1 MGRHKFSN
9 GGGSRK
15 AAKREVSRFKP
26 KARTE
31 VMRVS
36 TDTLQDIAR
45 AQALYDAND
54 WDACEIVIKRLLKQG
69 FNRNP
74 LTYDALG
81 SVAQFQGRIDVA
93 LKCLRKAIEVDPGY
107 EDARNRIIMIMD
119 AQPETSDADAKRERR
134 KWWDEHGA
142 PLYARRK
149 PHLNN
154 RDPERPIRVGYV
166 SADFQY
172 HSAAT
177 VFHRIV
183 TEHTEGF
190 VPYFYSSTPHGKWDH
205 ITATYRSMPGWRD
218 VVGWQTSMIAD
229 KIRTDQIDILVDLS
243 NFTGSNRLGVFCW
256 KPAPIQL
263 TGWGYALSTGFPC
276 FDGVMTDAIVGS
288 DGGEENVL
296 MPSVI
301 DYGPLQGLPEA
312 NPLPCLT
319 ERPTFGVFQRSLK
332 LNADNLE
339 VYRQILERLPEAR
352 LIMKSHYC
360 ETFQQWIRSHFGAQL
375 PQVEIRLATSS
386 FEHKCQYQ
394 EVDLCLDTWPQ
405 GGGVSTC
412 DALHMG
418 VPAVTLWGER
428 SIFRATASLL
438 TNVGLPQFI
447 AHSKEEYIQKAVD
460 FVTVRK
466 DELAA
471 IRPTL
476 RQRLAE
482 SPICTGYLEATE
494 TVYRDLWRR
503 WCAKPLTIADA
514 MYRLEKAG

>member
-1 MGRHKFSN
+1 MPKTQ
-9 GGGSRK
+9 
-15 AAKREVSRFKP
+15 AAIKRVTP
-26 KARTE
+26 D
-31 VMRVS
+31 M
-36 TDTLQDIAR
+36 LQDIAR

-54 WDACEIVIKRLLKQG
+54 WDACEIATRKLLKRG
-69 FNRNP
+69 FDNNP

-81 SVAQFQGRIDVA
+81 SVAQFQGRMDVA
-93 LKCLRKAIEVDPGY
+93 LECLRKAIEVDPGY
-107 EDARNRIIMIMD
+107 EDALNRIIMIMD
-119 AQPETSDADAKRERR
+119 ALPETTDADAKRERR
-134 KWWDEHGA
+134 KWWKRHGA
-142 PLYARRK
+142 DLYARRL

-154 RDPERPIRVGYV
+154 RDPERPLRVGYV
-166 SADFQY
+166 SSDFQF

-183 TEHTEGF
+183 TEHSDGF
-190 VPYFYSSTPHGKWDH
+190 IPYLYSSTPHGKWDH
-205 ITATYRSMPGWRD
+205 VTNTYRAMPGWRD
-218 VVGWQTSMIAD
+218 VAEWPASLIWGKIIA
-229 KIRTDQIDILVDLS
+229 DQIDILIDLG
-243 NFTGSNRLGVFCW
+243 NFTGSNRMAVFCY

-276 FDGVMTDAIVGS
+276 FDGVMTDTIVGS
-288 DGGEENVL
+288 DGGEENIYL
-296 MPSVI
+296 PSVI
-301 DYGPLQGLPEA
+301 DYGPLEGLPEA

-332 LNADNLE
+332 LNTDDLE
-339 VYRQILERLPEAR
+339 VFRQILERLPEAR

-360 ETFQQWIRSHFGAQL
+360 ESLQKWIKEQFKDQL
-375 PQVEIRLATSS
+375 PQLDLRGATSS
-386 FEHKCQYQ
+386 YHHKLQYQ

-405 GGGVSTC
+405 GGGVSAC

-428 SIFRATASLL
+428 SIHRTTASLL

-447 AHSKEEYIQKAVD
+447 AYSKEEYIQKAID

-476 RQRLAE
+476 RQTLAD
-482 SPICTGYLEATE
+482 SPICKGYLEATE

-503 WCAKPLTIADA
+503 WCAKPLSITDA
-514 MYRLEKAG
+514 MYRLEKVG